1 MFIDRLK
8 YIIQKLIHLR
18 SSVVK
23 ITTFKAYCQHT
34 LDSELKLFRL
44 NTETEVF
51 PVRFWGYEDKPSIK
65 TKSPELFLAHIY
77 NTEIIGI
84 SNVLKTRL
92 GYVIYDMLSENKY
105 RITDR
110 AFIWREKCR
119 EERARP
125 FSFLDRYFLFY
136 YNYGKTVDKAISLV
150 GNYSGNYYHF
160 IFEIISKFYILERAN
175 IPDDVPIIIDNVVR
189 RIPQFNELI
198 GIFNKKRKLIYID
211 PLEICKVKDLYWPS
225 FVHQIPPN
233 LWDPSKAKSE
243 DVIFNIGALVF
254 VRDNCLQYGMADDNK
269 IYPKNFYIARKNT
282 NKRQYN
288 EDEILDI
295 AINNGY
301 VEVHPE
307 SMTFKEQ
314 VKLFSNAESIIG
326 PSGAAFSNI
335 ICCKEGCKILILI
348 SDRYEVTIFSNIAGL
363 LHLDMQYLC
372 GMPSDRNNVQTQFR
386 INESDFRRYLEN
398 KSVF

>member
-1 MFIDRLK
+1 M
-8 YIIQKLIHLR
+8 
-18 SSVVK
+18 
-23 ITTFKAYCQHT
+23 
-34 LDSELKLFRL
+34 
-44 NTETEVF
+44 
-51 PVRFWGYEDKPSIK
+51 RF
-65 TKSPELFLAHIY
+65 
-77 NTEIIGI
+77 
-84 SNVLKTRL
+84 
-92 GYVIYDMLSENKY
+92 
-105 RITDR
+105 
-110 AFIWREKCR
+110 
-119 EERARP
+119 
-125 FSFLDRYFLFY
+125 
-136 YNYGKTVDKAISLV
+136 
-150 GNYSGNYYHF
+150 
-160 IFEIISKFYILERAN
+160 
-175 IPDDVPIIIDNVVR
+175 
-189 RIPQFNELI
+189 
-198 GIFNKKRKLIYID
+198 
-211 PLEICKVKDLYWPS
+211 
-225 FVHQIPPN
+225 
-233 LWDPSKAKSE
+233 
-243 DVIFNIGALVF
+243 
-254 VRDNCLQYGMADDNK
+254 
-269 IYPKNFYIARKNT
+269 FYIARKNT